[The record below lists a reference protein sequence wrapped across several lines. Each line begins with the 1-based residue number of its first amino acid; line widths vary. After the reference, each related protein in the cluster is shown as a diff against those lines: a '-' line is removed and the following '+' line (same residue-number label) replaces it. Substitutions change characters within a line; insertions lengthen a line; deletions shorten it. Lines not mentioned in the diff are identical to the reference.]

1 MQALG
6 GIKYIF
12 LTHRDDG
19 ELHMSPLC
27 TPVFDPD
34 DCSQILQIQICE
46 IGLKQAFPCSCG
58 PRKVGRRVWG
68 GAYHPCIR
76 VQLAARHRVS
86 SHLPFTW
93 PSTLYTSAFCKA
105 ATMLA
110 ICCHSKTYLIAP
122 SVVGVWEKCTGT
134 VMCQVTCVSQGMTQ
148 SLTCVLEM
156 LHSDTTCAWDWLRRW
171 ESVQSPDIEWVCM
184 LQQV

>member
-1 MQALG
+1 MHPSATRSKAQS
-6 GIKYIF
+6 
-12 LTHRDDG
+12 
-19 ELHMSPLC
+19 EQPSPL
-27 TPVFDPD
+27 
-34 DCSQILQIQICE
+34 
-46 IGLKQAFPCSCG
+46 
-58 PRKVGRRVWG
+58 
-68 GAYHPCIR
+68 H
-76 VQLAARHRVS
+76 
-86 SHLPFTW
+86 
-93 PSTLYTSAFCKA
+93 
-105 ATMLA
+105 LA
-110 ICCHSKTYLIAP
+110 IHLVHISLLQSCDHASNLLHSKTYLIAP